1 MCDGNVHALMADV
14 RLVQKDEIGIS
25 RPQWVRVI
33 RKRDFEITLL
43 SDCLDPRRTPK

>member
-1 MCDGNVHALMADV
+1 MTDRGI
-14 RLVQKDEIGIS
+14 VQKDEIS
-25 RPQWVRVI
+25 LHRPQWGRVL